1 MQHRSTDTDET
12 GVCQELLPSSDKRKD
27 SSVGEER
34 INMIPNIQSHHQ
46 NRNQHNK
53 PHHSE
58 SGMFPSEKDSLSP
71 QSTFTTETGNQLLYR
86 LKTSGF
92 NPKLSWTS
100 NSAQL
105 TPNDGGT
112 TGTLNSTQKFSMKQI
127 AIFPPRVKRRVVLK
141 NGAINVNKEHVER
154 RHQRYLQD
162 TFTTMVD
169 IKWRWNLLVFTL
181 AFILSWLGFACV
193 WWIICLAHGDL
204 EPEHLS
210 DESWT
215 PW

>member
-1 MQHRSTDTDET
+1 MQHRSTHIDDP
-12 GVCQELLPSSDKRKD
+12 GVCQELLPSSGSNKRD
-27 SSVGEER
+27 SSVGEDR
-34 INMIPNIQSHHQ
+34 INMNPTLYPPRHQ
-46 NRNQHNK
+46 HKNQHPEN
-53 PHHSE
+53 
-58 SGMFPSEKDSLSP
+58 GLYPSEKDSLSP

-86 LKTSGF
+86 LKSSGY
-92 NPKLSWTS
+92 KHSLST
-100 NSAQL
+100 NSAHT
-105 TPNDGGT
+105 TPNDAAT
-112 TGTLNSTQKFSMKQI
+112 TTLNSAQKFSMKQI

-169 IKWRWNLLVFTL
+169 IQWRWNLLVFTL

-193 WWIICLAHGDL
+193 WWVICLAHGDL

>member
-1 MQHRSTDTDET
+1 MQHKPTDTDES
-12 GVCQELLPSSDKRKD
+12 GVCQELLPSSEKTHRLDRD
-27 SSVGEER
+27 LCEDR
-34 INMIPNIQSHHQ
+34 LNMIPNNNQQRSHP
-46 NRNQHNK
+46 NKQHV
-53 PHHSE
+53 E
-58 SGMFPSEKDSLSP
+58 SGTFPSEKDSLSP

-86 LKTSGF
+86 LKSSGF
-92 NPKLSWTS
+92 NNKLSWAS
-100 NSAQL
+100 HAAQL

-112 TGTLNSTQKFSMKQI
+112 TTLNSTQKFSMKQI

-193 WWIICLAHGDL
+193 WWVICLAHGDL
-204 EPEHLS
+204 EPEHLN
-210 DESWT
+210 DENWT